1 MFTLETEI
9 IEDKSL
15 IRVHY
20 RGAIVETSN
29 LSFDADACDNADIF
43 CSEVKRINSMGIKHW
58 ITTFEK
64 LRNEGKRIRFREL
77 SVPLVIQS
85 SFVRG
90 MVSPKEVESFFV
102 PFFCETCESEH
113 VYPFTTEEVQKT
125 QYQIPS
131 RTCPKCEGPLEFDAN
146 PATYFTFIKG

>member
-1 MFTLETEI
+1 MFTLETEVV
-9 IEDKSL
+9 EDKSL

-29 LSFDADACDNADIF
+29 LSFDMDKCESADIF

-58 ITTFEK
+58 ITTFEE
-64 LRNEGKRIRFREL
+64 LRNDGKLIHFRDL

-90 MVSPKEVESFFV
+90 MVYPKEVESLFV
-102 PFFCETCESEH
+102 AIFCDTCETE
-113 VYPFTTEEVQKT
+113 KT
-125 QYQIPS
+125 Y
-131 RTCPKCEGPLEFDAN
+131 
-146 PATYFTFIKG
+146 TF